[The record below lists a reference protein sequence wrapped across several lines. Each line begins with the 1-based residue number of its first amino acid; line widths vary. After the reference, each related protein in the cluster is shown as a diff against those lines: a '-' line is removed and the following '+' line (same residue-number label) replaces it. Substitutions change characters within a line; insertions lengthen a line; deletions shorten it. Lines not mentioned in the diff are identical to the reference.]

1 MFIITHRKLF
11 YIFSGLLTGLSI
23 VFLLVWGLQFGIDF
37 AGGSLLEV
45 RFLGERP
52 DEKILQERMNAA
64 GFGSAVLQ
72 QSDETNILVR
82 TRDVSEIEHQ
92 TMLRALGGSSAYDG
106 VLEELRFDSIG
117 PVIGKE
123 LREKSFIAI
132 ALVLGMILIFIS
144 WSFRKISRPVAS
156 WKYGLIAIIALAHDV
171 LIPTGVFVFLGH
183 FYHVEVGILFV
194 TALLTILGFSVHDTI
209 VVFDRIR
216 ENITRVG
223 SSLPFDEVVGKSLS
237 EVMGRSIATS
247 FTVFLLLLLLFIFG
261 ESSTTFFSLTL
272 LVGIVAGTY
281 SSIFLASPLI
291 VTWQKFASRK

>member
-1 MFIITHRKLF
+1 MFIIRNRKFF
-11 YIFSGLLTGLSI
+11 YIISGTLVFTSI

-37 AGGSLLEV
+37 TGGAFLEV
-45 RFLGERP
+45 KFLGERP
-52 DEKILQERMNAA
+52 DAKILQERVGAA

-72 QSDETNILVR
+72 SSGEAGILVR
-82 TRDVSEIEHQ
+82 TRNISETEHQ
-92 TMLRALGGSSAYDG
+92 AILQALAGSSAYEG
-106 VLEELRFDSIG
+106 TLEELRFDSIG

-123 LREKSFIAI
+123 LREKSLIAI
-132 ALVLGMILIFIS
+132 VLVLGMILVFIS
-144 WSFRKISRPVAS
+144 WSFRKVSRPVAS
-156 WKYGLIAIIALAHDV
+156 WKYGLIAIVALAHDV

-183 FYHVEVGILFV
+183 FYHIEVGALFV

-209 VVFDRIR
+209 IVFDRIR

-223 SSLPFDEVVGKSLS
+223 SSFSFDEVVGKSLS

-247 FTVFLLLLLLFIFG
+247 FTVFLLLFLLFIFG

-272 LVGIVAGTY
+272 LIGVIAGTY
-281 SSIFLASPLI
+281 SSIFLASPLV

>member
-1 MFIITHRKLF
+1 MFIIAHRKIF
-11 YIFSGLLTGLSI
+11 YIVSGLLVGLSVI
-23 VFLLVWGLQFGIDF
+23 FLAVWGLQFGIDF
-37 AGGSLLEV
+37 TGGSLLEV

-52 DEKILQERMNAA
+52 NTKILQERMNAA
-64 GFGSAVLQ
+64 GFGSAVVQ
-72 QSDETNILVR
+72 PSDEAEVLVR

-92 TMLRALGGSSAYDG
+92 AMLQALAGSSAYEG
-106 VLEELRFDSIG
+106 ALEELRFDSIG

-132 ALVLGMILIFIS
+132 VLVLGMILIFIS
-144 WSFRKISRPVAS
+144 WSFRKVSRPVAS
-156 WKYGLIAIIALAHDV
+156 WKYGLVAIIALAHDV

-183 FYHVEVGILFV
+183 FYHVEVGTLFV

-247 FTVFLLLLLLFIFG
+247 FTIFLLLFLLFIFG

-272 LVGIVAGTY
+272 LVGVVAGTY